1 MGSASLQDMK
11 IHVKLKLSALWA
23 AVMFCYIYGDYFG
36 LYVPNQLSGMLA
48 GQGPIG
54 PTSRVFGGHCRSD
67 GYPGRHGLPFDSNA
81 AKVESMGKHCSRRDL
96 YGDHAAYDAGGLDL
110 LHRPRRHRSRAYHAC
125 RLVRMA
131 LAKATHGLMLAESAS
146 SGLRH
151 HLPITCA

>member
-54 PTSRVFGGHCRSD
+54 PTSQASLVATAVLMAIPGVMVFLSIAMPPRLNRWVNIVLGVIYTGIMLLTM
-67 GYPGRHGLPFDSNA
+67 PGAWIFYIVLGAIEVVLTMLVVWYAWRW
-81 AKVESMGKHCSRRDL
+81 
-96 YGDHAAYDAGGLDL
+96 
-110 LHRPRRHRSRAYHAC
+110 PRQ
-125 RLVRMA
+125 RMD
-131 LAKATHGLMLAESAS
+131 
-146 SGLRH
+146 
-151 HLPITCA
+151 